1 MLLPR
6 CSHVA
11 PSPTDTCRLSLV
23 SLRERLTIY
32 VGSSPALEY
41 TSRRA
46 TGDRR
51 HQMLQLGAGHDSAP
65 MLPSYF
71 YRQLPADWGD
81 QLPRL
86 KNTPTASSAHRYT
99 NAAMNI
105 LPINTRCLR
114 GALLAANT
122 NKPAEPNNSDPMTM
136 KSVSSQLTSV
146 VNCIAIRGI
155 SKIAPVASAI
165 QIKTLF

>member
-6 CSHVA
+6 CSHV
-11 PSPTDTCRLSLV
+11 SPLPTNTCQLSLV
-23 SLRERLTIY
+23 SLRERLTIC

-41 TSRRA
+41 TSRWA
-46 TGDRR
+46 TGDRHHR
-51 HQMLQLGAGHDSAP
+51 MLQLGAGHDSAP
-65 MLPSYF
+65 YITKLF
-71 YRQLPADWGD
+71 CRQSPAKWGD
-81 QLPRL
+81 QLPRS

-105 LPINTRCLR
+105 LPINTRRLR